1 MNPDSATRI
10 QAIEDRAIAGLR
22 ALIQSI
28 REAPQVPA
36 DRLMQEV
43 EAPFRGAI
51 RKELL
56 AFVALI
62 SQEIDATIL
71 GTAEASAAV
80 FDQYDGLIPTQEAAR
95 IIRVAAA
102 ETVAKGRAN

>member
-1 MNPDSATRI
+1 MNPDTATRI
-10 QAIEDRAIAGLR
+10 RAIEDRAIAGLR
-22 ALIQSI
+22 ALTQSL
-28 REAPQVPA
+28 REAPQVPT
-36 DRLMQEV
+36 DRLMATI
-43 EAPFRGAI
+43 EAPFRDAI

-56 AFVALI
+56 AFVTLI

-71 GTAEASAAV
+71 GTAEASASV
-80 FDQYDGLIPTQEAAR
+80 FDQYDGLIPTREAAR